1 MTKTATTTKKRVT
14 FQVKAEP
21 GSEVYVAGDFN
32 NWKPQK
38 KLTNKNNDGVFRG
51 TILLDR
57 QKQYEYKF
65 VINGKWSVDPNCV
78 EWVPNS
84 LGSLNSVLK
93 T

>member
-1 MTKTATTTKKRVT
+1 MDKTIATSRKRVT

-32 NWKPQK
+32 NWQPKK
-38 KLTNKNNDGVFRG
+38 KLINKNNDDIYTG

-65 VINGKWSVDPNCV
+65 VINGKWSVDPNCE

>member
-1 MTKTATTTKKRVT
+1 MTKTATTAKKRVT

-38 KLTNKNNDGVFRG
+38 KLTNKNNDEVFRG
-51 TILLDR
+51 TMLLDR

-65 VINGKWSVDPNCV
+65 VINGKWSVDPNCE